1 MESYLTAE
9 ISPSAVQ
16 ANINLMRESLAPG
29 VKMCPAVKADCYG
42 LGVAELA
49 RAIEEVSDWLAV
61 ATPNEAINLRQLGC
75 TKPVLTL
82 FAPLAGSESIPTP
95 DLLREQISQGIT
107 LTLTSHDALR
117 ATAKCAS
124 KVGGEA
130 QVHVMIDTGMH
141 RSGVAMGDAPALID
155 EIRQTGGVKLTG
167 LYTHFAT
174 SDEADKAYARLQFER
189 FDQVVKAVGGGE
201 GLILHA
207 ANSGATI
214 DLPEMQLDMVRPG
227 IAVYGYQP
235 SDEMHNRPALRPA
248 LRLWGRL
255 MQVREISAGERCG
268 YGQTHDFAEAGR
280 IGLVP
285 IGYADGYNRTLSNNA
300 TMRIR
305 GRDVPVRGRV
315 SMDQTI
321 IDLTDLPDAEVG
333 DEVEILSNDPAA
345 PHSVENIARLAGTIP
360 NEIITGLGKR
370 ARKVLVD

>member
-16 ANINLMRESLAPG
+16 ANINLMRASLAPG

-42 LGVAELA
+42 LGVGQLA

-82 FAPLAGSESIPTP
+82 FAPLAGSESIPTH
-95 DLLREQISQGIT
+95 DLLCEQISLGIT

-117 ATAKCAS
+117 ATAECAS

-141 RSGVAMGDAPALID
+141 RSGVAMADAPALID
-155 EIRQTGGVKLTG
+155 EIRKSGGVKLTG

-174 SDEADKAYARLQFER
+174 SDEADKAYSRLQFER
-189 FDQVVKAVGGGE
+189 FGQIVKAVGGGE

-255 MQVREISAGERCG
+255 MQVREISTGERCG
-268 YGQTHDFAEAGR
+268 YGQTHEFAEAGR

-285 IGYADGYNRTLSNNA
+285 IGYADGYKRTLSNNA